1 MVYLECPR
9 CETVTEHQIIGLR
22 KDRVITRCTEC
33 VYEWRGVI
41 SYWVP
46 EHSCPACQGSLKR
59 VCKTPEYWMCY
70 KCIKGWNNEELKG
83 DKKDEI

>member
-41 SYWVP
+41 SYWVV
-46 EHSCPACQGSLKR
+46 EK
-59 VCKTPEYWMCY
+59 KN
-70 KCIKGWNNEELKG
+70 KGA
-83 DKKDEI
+83 KKQ

>member
-41 SYWVP
+41 SYWVV
-46 EHSCPACQGSLKR
+46 EK
-59 VCKTPEYWMCY
+59 E
-70 KCIKGWNNEELKG
+70 NKG
-83 DKKDEI
+83 DKKQWKT